1 MGILNTI
8 KAHRQ
13 ARRLARARDEPG
25 SVSTRDVRSVWKTR
39 ADRTMTNSEAIYAAV
54 SRIANTIA
62 SLPIH
67 LYRDREVMKD
77 HPLEYLIAYRPSPC
91 MTAFTFRQT
100 MEANRNNEGN
110 AYALMVPDLD
120 GRTVRLDVID
130 PIRVQPY
137 RDMDTREM
145 WYRVAFDD
153 GKVGWVHH
161 SSMIVLKHMSAN
173 GERGIRPIDVLRGTL
188 DYDADMKHFSV
199 KQLEGVSNAVVLN
212 VPSTAMSEGK
222 KKALIKQFLDTY
234 AESGGKVIVLEGGIT
249 ATTMEQ
255 KPVDAN
261 VLNVERVTR
270 NRVATVYNIPPHMLG
285 DYSDTSY
292 ATAEQSMLEYLQMTI
307 NPIIEQWEEELNGK
321 LLTWDMIRQ
330 GYSFRFD
337 LVNLWR
343 TDTQTMANRN
353 QMAIRSGWLKPN
365 EVRRQDHLPD
375 DPAGDTLL
383 ISRDLVPLS
392 EAIKGTI
399 ETKRE

>member
-1 MGILNTI
+1 MGIFA
-8 KAHRQ
+8 KWSARRKERRQ
-13 ARRLARARDEPG
+13 AKARDEPA
-25 SVSTRDVRSVWKTR
+25 VRPVDATGVWRTQ
-39 ADRTMTNSEAIYAAV
+39 ADRLMTNSEAIYAAV

-67 LYRDREVMKD
+67 LYRDREIQVD
-77 HPLEYLIAYRPSPC
+77 HDLERLIAYTPNPS

-120 GRTVRLDVID
+120 GRTVRLDVLD
-130 PIRVQPY
+130 PTRVQPM
-137 RDMDTREM
+137 RERETREM
-145 WYRVAFDD
+145 WYRVSFDD
-153 GKVGWVHH
+153 GVQAMIHH

-173 GERGIRPIDVLRGTL
+173 GEKGIRPVDVLRGTL
-188 DYDADMKHFSV
+188 NYDADIKHFSV
-199 KQLEGVSNAVVLN
+199 KQLEGVSSAVILN
-212 VPSTAMSEGK
+212 VPGTGLSEEK
-222 KKALIKQFLDTY
+222 KKKLIRQFLATY

-249 ATTMEQ
+249 ATTMQ
-255 KPVDAN
+255 QPAVDAN

-307 NPIIEQWEEELNGK
+307 NPIIEQWEEELNTK
-321 LLTWDMIRQ
+321 LLTWEMIRQ
-330 GYSFRFD
+330 GYRFRFD

-392 EAIKGTI
+392 EAIKGSI
-399 ETKRE
+399 NQ

>member
-1 MGILNTI
+1 MGILASI

-13 ARRLARARDEPG
+13 ARRQARARDEPG
-25 SVSTRDVRSVWKTR
+25 QYDVRGVWRTR
-39 ADRTMTNSEAIYAAV
+39 ADYMMTNSEAIYAAV
-54 SRIANTIA
+54 SRISNTIA

-67 LYRDREVMKD
+67 LYRDREVMKE
-77 HPLEYLIAYRPSPC
+77 HPLEQLIAFRPNPS

-110 AYALMVPDLD
+110 AYALIVPDAE
-120 GRTVRLDVID
+120 GRPLRLDVID
-130 PIRVQPY
+130 PIRVQPM
-137 RDMDTREM
+137 REMESREM
-145 WYRVAFDD
+145 WYRISFDD
-153 GKVGWVHH
+153 SKVGWVHH

-173 GERGIRPIDVLRGTL
+173 GEKGIRPVDVLRGTL
-188 DYDADMKHFSV
+188 DYDADIKHFSV
-199 KQLEGVSNAVVLN
+199 KQLEGVSSAVILN
-212 VPSTAMSEGK
+212 VPGTGLSDERK
-222 KKALIKQFLDTY
+222 KGLIKQFLKTY

-249 ATTMEQ
+249 ATTMQ
-255 KPVDAN
+255 QPAVDAN

-307 NPIIEQWEEELNGK
+307 NPIIEQWEEEFNTK
-321 LLTWDMIRQ
+321 LLTWDMIKQ

-343 TDTQTMANRN
+343 TDTLTMANRN
-353 QMAIRSGWLKPN
+353 QMAIRSGWLRPN

-399 ETKRE
+399 ENK

>member
-1 MGILNTI
+1 MGILASI

-13 ARRLARARDEPG
+13 ARRQARARDEPG
-25 SVSTRDVRSVWKTR
+25 QYDVRGVWRTR
-39 ADRTMTNSEAIYAAV
+39 ADYMMTNSEAIYAAV
-54 SRIANTIA
+54 SRISNTIA

-67 LYRDREVMKD
+67 LYRDREVMKE
-77 HPLEYLIAYRPSPC
+77 HPLEQLIAYRPNPS

-110 AYALMVPDLD
+110 AYALIVPDAE
-120 GRTVRLDVID
+120 GRPLRLDVID
-130 PIRVQPY
+130 PIRVQPM
-137 RDMDTREM
+137 REMESREM
-145 WYRVAFDD
+145 WYRISFDD
-153 GKVGWVHH
+153 SKVGWVHH

-173 GERGIRPIDVLRGTL
+173 GEKGIRPVDVLRGTL
-188 DYDADMKHFSV
+188 DYDADIKHFSV
-199 KQLEGVSNAVVLN
+199 KQLEGVSSAVILN
-212 VPSTAMSEGK
+212 VPGTGLSDDRK
-222 KKALIKQFLDTY
+222 KGLIKQFLKTY

-249 ATTMEQ
+249 ATTMQ
-255 KPVDAN
+255 QPAVDAN

-307 NPIIEQWEEELNGK
+307 NPIIEQWEEEFNTK
-321 LLTWDMIRQ
+321 LLTWDMIKQ

-343 TDTQTMANRN
+343 TDTLTMANRN
-353 QMAIRSGWLKPN
+353 QMAIRSGWLRPN

-399 ETKRE
+399 ENK

>member
-1 MGILNTI
+1 MGVIADWN
-8 KAHRQ
+8 ARRRERRQ
-13 ARRLARARDEPG
+13 AKARDEPKVTPMDAYG
-25 SVSTRDVRSVWKTR
+25 VYRTR
-39 ADRTMTNSEAIYAAV
+39 ADRMMTNSEAIYAAV

-67 LYRDREVMKD
+67 LYKDREIQVD
-77 HPLEYLIAYRPSPC
+77 HELERLIAYRPNPC
-91 MTAFTFRQT
+91 MSAFTFRQT

-110 AYALMVPDLD
+110 AYALLVPDEA
-120 GRTVRLDVID
+120 GRTVRLDVLD
-130 PIRVQPY
+130 PTRVQPE
-137 RDMDTREM
+137 REQESREM
-145 WYRVAFDD
+145 WYRVAFED
-153 GKVGWVHH
+153 GRQAYIHH

-173 GERGIRPIDVLRGTL
+173 GEKGIRPVDVLRGTL
-188 DYDADMKHFSV
+188 DYDADIKHFSV
-199 KQLEGVSNAVVLN
+199 KQLEGVSSAVILN
-212 VPSTAMSEGK
+212 VPGTGLSEEK
-222 KKALIKQFLDTY
+222 KKKLIRQFLTTY

-249 ATTMEQ
+249 ATTMQ
-255 KPVDAN
+255 QPAVDAN

-307 NPIIEQWEEELNGK
+307 NPIIEQWEEELNNK
-321 LLTWDMIRQ
+321 LLTWDMIRA
-330 GYSFRFD
+330 GYRFRFD

-399 ETKRE
+399 E